1 MKIKLNKNA
10 AVFISIFLT
19 VLITVCIVTT
29 YDAQMYVIGSTSGTR
44 REDQNNNDRSNGP
57 VVVVGPNNSGPNSV
71 GPNSTIPNVAG
82 NNNSGSFNSVGGF
95 FTNPLTGMA
104 TMTDIS
110 NNRPLAFSVSNQR
123 GALPTNATNG
133 ISQAD
138 IIYEVLV
145 EGGITRF
152 VALYQD
158 ITNVGVIGSIRSA
171 RHYTVQLAEA
181 YDAIFLHAGGS
192 PLGYEEIEN
201 REITNLDEVS
211 GLRAQSF
218 RRDIHRIPGHTVLQ
232 YHSCVTSGAGLS
244 QWLPRYDIRRT
255 HEFGYSR
262 RLSFT
267 DNPIPHGQRAGEVG
281 IKFSAAKDSI
291 FIYDGPL
298 NLYFMAQFESFFTDA
313 NNGAPVTFSNLLI
326 IEIPISDLVGHG
338 EGAGRQDM
346 STVGRGMGYY
356 MSEGRFVRIYWH
368 RLDKSSQFVYTYENG
383 QEIELGRGKTY
394 IGIVPDISNV
404 FIT

>member
-1 MKIKLNKNA
+1 MKINMNKTA
-10 AVFISIFLT
+10 AVFISIFLI
-19 VLITVCIVTT
+19 VLITVSIITT

-44 REDQNNNDRSNGP
+44 REDINTNEQSNGP
-57 VVVVGPNNSGPNSV
+57 VRVVGPNTSGPNSASPAT
-71 GPNSTIPNVAG
+71 GGS
-82 NNNSGSFNSVGGF
+82 NNTGSFSSVHSF

-110 NNRPLAFSVSNQR
+110 FNRPLAISISNQR

-138 IIYEVLV
+138 IVYEMLV
-145 EGGITRF
+145 ESGITRF
-152 VALYQD
+152 LAIYQD
-158 ITNVGVIGSIRSA
+158 ISNVGVIGSIRSA
-171 RHYTVQLAEA
+171 RHYTVQFAEA

-211 GLRAQSF
+211 GLRAQAF
-218 RRDIHRIPGHTVLQ
+218 RRDIHRIPGHIVLQ

-255 HEFGYSR
+255 HEFGFNQGLR
-262 RLSFT
+262 FT
-267 DNPIPHGQRAGEVG
+267 DNPIPMGQRAGEVG
-281 IKFSAAKDSI
+281 ILFSPAKESI
-291 FIYDGPL
+291 FIYDGSQ
-298 NLYFMAQFESFFTDA
+298 NLYYMAQFESFFTDA

-326 IEIPISDLVGHG
+326 LEMPISDLVGHG
-338 EGAGRQDM
+338 SGAGRQDM
-346 STVGRGMGYY
+346 STVGRGSGYY

-368 RLDKSSQFVYTYENG
+368 RLDKSSQFIYTYETG
-383 QEIELGRGKTY
+383 QEIELGRGRTY
-394 IGIVPDISNV
+394 IGIVPDIMNV